1 MGEVRVLARNA
12 RCLTLAA
19 AQVQDTTV
27 TQPTAEAHLTAPS
40 KAQSRESDD
49 ITVPIRKSLNVN
61 NVDSIKEYLA
71 KPRLVDSVAWGAQ
84 GQGAPLFTDRDSFYS
99 VTLYPKFLGKL
110 RGYTGIR
117 YTTNIRVVLN
127 ATPFQQGKLRLAYYP
142 NGGLQKSKW
151 RAHTS
156 TLTSLSQ
163 LPGLEMT
170 TADSSM
176 EVSIPFTSFQPYYDM
191 VGDTRDPVL
200 YNVFCFSPLIS
211 GAAATNT
218 APVSVW
224 VWFTDVEL
232 FGASTLEPQSRMA
245 RRKTIVR
252 GAAEQE
258 EKPLSAWLSATS
270 KLASSMSSVPLIS
283 SIAAPT
289 AVWSKYAAG
298 VANAFG
304 YSRPMNGEPVRPMA
318 PHYHA
323 SITNADG
330 LNVGSTLAL
339 NRDASSRIIS
349 DYSPSGMDE
358 MSINF
363 IKKQWAYVREFT
375 FPTTEGSGTQI
386 AEGNLSCLLG
396 ASTSPTYGLSVAPI
410 EFLSQLFRMYRGG
423 VELKFSFIKTGFH
436 AGSLSFSYA
445 AGQTTPFISLQDTS
459 VLHKTIVDIQQGDEV
474 CLSFPF
480 ISSRE
485 WLEKQTPYGRWYC
498 HVVNQLTRPE
508 TVAPFVTVQVYAR
521 GMDDLEFTSYN
532 IQEPRLVKL
541 PVPLEPEGLQME
553 GIETEETGE
562 IICEPVGG
570 SLVEPP
576 MTGLQMMDC
585 VSESCTSL
593 LQFLKAGTLCKFP
606 FVGGTS
612 RRVWAFNPAA
622 WGIRGQDGAT
632 VIQPPYVA
640 GPLNFIRGCYAFQR
654 GGYELNVAAGDGS
667 IAFTR
672 TPPDVS
678 VMSDYFFGA
687 MAPFQVDPP
696 SHWAGTDRV
705 GVDDHFQV
713 TGPRATNSRQH
724 GLSATLPYRSQYRV
738 NPILPVTADI
748 LCGDYEYRARF
759 VVSCENNDTV
769 YLRPAED
776 FQLLYWVG
784 VPPTLAP

>member
-1 MGEVRVLARNA
+1 M
-12 RCLTLAA
+12 
-19 AQVQDTTV
+19 Q
-27 TQPTAEAHLTAPS
+27 AHLTAPA
-40 KAQSRESDD
+40 KVQSREEDD

-71 KPRLVDSVAWGAQ
+71 KPRLVDQVSWGAQ
-84 GQGAPLFTDRDSFYS
+84 AQGAPLFPDRDSFYS
-99 VTLYPKFLGKL
+99 VTSYPKFLGKI
-110 RGYTGIR
+110 RGFTGIR

-156 TLTSLSQ
+156 TLVSLSQ

-170 TADSSM
+170 TADASM
-176 EVSIPFTSFQPYYDM
+176 EVSIPFSSFQPYYDM
-191 VGDTRDPVL
+191 VGDARDPVL
-200 YNVFCFSPLIS
+200 YNVFCFSPLLS
-211 GAAATNT
+211 GASTSNT

-245 RRKTIVR
+245 KRKGTVR
-252 GAAEQE
+252 APPTE
-258 EKPLSAWLSATS
+258 EERPLSAWLSATS
-270 KLASSMSSVPLIS
+270 KLASSLSSVPLIS
-283 SIAAPT
+283 TIAGPT
-289 AVWSKYAAG
+289 AVWTKYASG

-318 PHYHA
+318 PHYHS

-339 NRDASSRIIS
+339 NKDASSRIIS

-363 IKKQWAYVREFT
+363 IKKQWSYVREFT

-386 AEGNLSCLLG
+386 AEGTLG
-396 ASTSPTYGLSVAPI
+396 PLMGSATSATYGLSVAPT
-410 EFLSQLFRMYRGG
+410 EFLAQLFRMYRGG
-423 VELKFSFIKTGFH
+423 MEVKFSFIKTGFH
-436 AGSLSFSYA
+436 AGSLAFSYA
-445 AGQTTPFISLQDTS
+445 SGSSTPSITLQDTS
-459 VLHKTIVDIQQGDEV
+459 LLHKTIVDIQQGDEV

-498 HVVNQLTRPE
+498 HIMNQLTRPE
-508 TVAPFVTVQVYAR
+508 TVPPFVTVQVYVR
-521 GMDDLEFTSYN
+521 GMDDLEYTSYN
-532 IQEPRLVKL
+532 IQEPRVVKL
-541 PVPLEPEGLQME
+541 PLPLEPEGLQME

-562 IICEPVGG
+562 IVCEPIGG
-570 SLVEPP
+570 SLVEPRP
-576 MTGLQMMDC
+576 SGLQMMDC
-585 VSESCTSL
+585 VSETCTSL
-593 LQFLKAGTLCKFP
+593 LQFLKAGTLVKFP
-606 FVGGTS
+606 FVSGTS
-612 RRVWAFNPAA
+612 SRVFAFNPGV
-622 WGIRGQDGAT
+622 WCVRGQNGAT
-632 VIQPPYVA
+632 EVQPPYVA
-640 GPLNFIRGCYAFQR
+640 GPLNFIRSCYAFQR
-654 GGYELNVAAGDGS
+654 GGYELNIAAGDGS
-667 IAFTR
+667 ISFTR
-672 TPPDVS
+672 SPPDMS
-678 VMSDYFFGA
+678 IMSDYFFGGGVA
-687 MAPFQVDPP
+687 FQEGPP

-705 GVDDHFQV
+705 TVDDGFQV
-713 TGPRATNSRQH
+713 TGPRASNSRQH

-738 NPILPVTADI
+738 NPILPVASTI
-748 LCGDYEYRARF
+748 GTGDYEFRARF
-759 VVSCENNDTV
+759 VVSCEVQDTV

-784 VPPTLAP
+784 VPPTQSPFD